1 VTVLMAMAALV
12 LGGGFSLSVLPL
24 DRLPDF
30 SYPRVTVE
38 ALYPGMGAADVRSI
52 LTIPLEDALSSVKGL
67 QRLRSL
73 SRDGASVVVLD
84 FRWGTDPNGA
94 SVLVREA
101 IDGVY
106 PNLPEGAK
114 KPMVVPGDPNQEPH
128 SVLSV
133 FSPAGDGIFA
143 RNLAEYEL
151 RARFRRIDGVGTVIL
166 VGGDSPEARITLDIP
181 RALSGG
187 LSPGALAQYLAGE
200 TADIPAG
207 NAREGDRE
215 LVVVSSGRPQSVG
228 ELSQFLVP
236 AGSGLV
242 RISELAELRE
252 GRARRKS
259 VFLCD
264 GREQVALEIYR
275 RPGADPVKLSQ
286 DIKKALGEAQAA
298 FSRDLE
304 IGLVYDS
311 SGAILEG
318 VKNQGVSAVL
328 GAAAVLGTLAFFIRQ
343 VRYSVLTA
351 LSIPLSA
358 ATALVFLV
366 LTGRSLNGMSLGGI
380 ALGIGLV
387 SDTAVIVLDLLHRN
401 FSGRNQRPRAGEI
414 GDCVSAVSGSSFTS
428 TVTTAVVFIPVIFL
442 PGPLGALFGDLSVS
456 LVSSITAGW
465 IFAQFALPALFGLF
479 YKFSPAPGIT
489 RKTPGRYRRLLGSG
503 LRHPRR
509 VLLIAAA
516 LSLAGGLVLFT
527 RPAAFVFPD
536 AAAEVA
542 VSLVFPAG
550 TDLEAVGRYGTL
562 LSRTLSEL
570 PGIGKVFGRA
580 GAEEEDL
587 GRRADTDYRKE
598 ELRLHCILRKGT
610 EPVKALA
617 EIQGVLEGPLL
628 NQFPPGTAGSAAYPQ
643 DKTERLLGLSP
654 GHTLA
659 IRGKDREETARKA
672 RDAADRVNAL
682 AGPVSVTLRPS
693 GARPELRIYPD
704 REAAAHL
711 GISVTGMAEMVHAAT
726 EGLLAARLEIA
737 GRPLDVRVSGDLR
750 RDFSGPEAL
759 VEAIPL
765 GAGEGGPV
773 FLGVLGRVEQTQA
786 EAALAR
792 LDRGD
797 VLYLDAL
804 PLPGADTALSR
815 VMEELNKTPG
825 ISRADESAFTRYRTS
840 LVITLFLVL
849 ILLYMTMGAQFES
862 FVLPGILMLTIPFS
876 LAGAGPA
883 LLLTGTGLDSGSI
896 LGLVVL
902 FGLVVNNGILLYETA
917 VEKTSRGFPAAA
929 AVYSGAVERFR
940 PVLATT
946 LTTLFALLPLIV
958 SPLGASQ
965 HSMAAAMLGGIGAST
980 LLTLFALPP
989 IFIPFLKAGE
999 GPRKGSPEEL

>member
-1 VTVLMAMAALV
+1 
-12 LGGGFSLSVLPL
+12 
-24 DRLPDF
+24 
-30 SYPRVTVE
+30 
-38 ALYPGMGAADVRSI
+38 MGAADVRSI
-52 LTIPLEDALSSVKGL
+52 LTVPLEDALSSVKGL

-101 IDGVY
+101 IDAVY

-128 SVLSV
+128 SILSV
-133 FSPAGDGIFA
+133 FSPAGDGVFA

-166 VGGDSPEARITLDIP
+166 VGGETPEARITLDIP

-187 LSPGALAQYLAGE
+187 LSPGELARYLAAE

-207 NAREGDRE
+207 NAREGDME

-228 ELSQFLVP
+228 ELSQILVP
-236 AGSGLV
+236 AGSGPV
-242 RISELAELRE
+242 KISELAKLYE
-252 GRARRKS
+252 GWARRKS

-264 GREQVALEIYR
+264 NREQVALEIYR
-275 RPGADPVKLSQ
+275 RPGADPVKLSR
-286 DIKKALGEAQAA
+286 DIKKVLGEAKAA

-318 VKNQGVSAVL
+318 VKNLGVSAIL
-328 GAAAVLGTLAFFIRQ
+328 GTAAVFGTLAFFIRQ
-343 VRYSVLTA
+343 VRYSILTA

-358 ATALVFLV
+358 AAALVFLA
-366 LTGRSLNGMSLGGI
+366 LTGRSLNSMSLGGI

-401 FSGRNQRPRAGEI
+401 FSGRDRRPRPKEI
-414 GDCVSAVSGSSFTS
+414 GDCVSTLSGSSFAS
-428 TVTTAVVFIPVIFL
+428 TVTTAVVFIPIIFL

-465 IFAQFALPALFGLF
+465 IFAQFALPALFSLF
-479 YKFSPAPGIT
+479 YKFSPAPGIS
-489 RKTPGRYRRLLGSG
+489 RLPPCRYRRLLGAG
-503 LRHPRR
+503 LRRPRR
-509 VLLIAAA
+509 VLLIASG

-536 AAAEVA
+536 DAGEVD
-542 VSLVFPAG
+542 VSLIFPTG
-550 TDLEAVGRYGTL
+550 TDLEAAGRYGVL
-562 LSRTLSEL
+562 LSRALSEL
-570 PGIGKVFGRA
+570 SPIQKIFGRA
-580 GAEEEDL
+580 GAEAEDL

-598 ELRLHCILRKGT
+598 ELRLRCILRKGS
-610 EPVKALA
+610 EPVKAMA
-617 EIQGVLEGPLL
+617 EIQRSLEGPLL
-628 NQFPPGTAGSAAYPQ
+628 TQFPPGTAGIAAYPQ

-659 IRGKDREETARKA
+659 IRGKDREETALKA
-672 RDAADRVNAL
+672 REAAERVNFL
-682 AGPVSVTLRPS
+682 AGPASVTLRPS

-711 GISVTGMAEMVHAAT
+711 GISVAGMAEMVHAAT
-726 EGLLAARLEIA
+726 EGVVAARLEIE

-750 RDFSGPEAL
+750 RDFPGPEAM

-765 GAGEGGPV
+765 RAGEGGPV
-773 FLGVLGRVEQTQA
+773 FLGALGRVVQTQA

-797 VLYLDAL
+797 VIYLDVL
-804 PLPGADTALSR
+804 PPPGGETGLSK

-862 FVLPGILMLTIPFS
+862 FTLPGILMLTIPFS

-883 LLLTGTGLDSGSI
+883 LLFTGTGLDSGSI

-917 VEKTSRGFPAAA
+917 VEKIGRGFPPAA

-946 LTTLFALLPLIV
+946 LTTLFALLPLVV
-958 SPLGASQ
+958 SPLGSNQ

-999 GPRKGSPEEL
+999 GPRERSPEKL

>member
-1 VTVLMAMAALV
+1 
-12 LGGGFSLSVLPL
+12 
-24 DRLPDF
+24 
-30 SYPRVTVE
+30 
-38 ALYPGMGAADVRSI
+38 MGAADVRSI
-52 LTIPLEDALSSVKGL
+52 VTIPLEDALSAVKGL
-67 QRLRSL
+67 QRLRSI

-101 IDGVY
+101 IDAVY

-128 SVLSV
+128 SILSV
-133 FSPAGDGIFA
+133 FSPAGDGVFA

-151 RARFRRIDGVGTVIL
+151 RARLRRIDGVGTVIL
-166 VGGDSPEARITLDIP
+166 VGGETPEARITLDIP

-187 LSPGALAQYLAGE
+187 LSPGDLARYLSAE

-207 NAREGDRE
+207 NAREGDTE
-215 LVVVSSGRPQSVG
+215 LVVVSSGRPQSVE
-228 ELSQFLVP
+228 ELSQILVP

-252 GRARRKS
+252 GLARRKS

-264 GREQVALEIYR
+264 NREQTALEIYR
-275 RPGADPVKLSQ
+275 RPGADPVKLSR
-286 DIKKALGEAQAA
+286 DIKKVLEEAKAA

-304 IGLVYDS
+304 LGLVYDS
-311 SGAILEG
+311 SGAVLEG
-318 VKNQGVSAVL
+318 VKNLGVSAVL
-328 GAAAVLGTLAFFIRQ
+328 GTAAVFGILAFFIRQ

-358 ATALVFLV
+358 AAALVSLA
-366 LTGRSLNGMSLGGI
+366 LSGRSLNSMSLGGI

-401 FSGRNQRPRAGEI
+401 FSGRNRRPRPEAVGA
-414 GDCVSAVSGSSFTS
+414 CVSTVSGSSFAS
-428 TVTTAVVFIPVIFL
+428 TVTTAVVFIPIVFL

-465 IFAQFALPALFGLF
+465 IFAQLALPALFSLF
-479 YKFSPAPGIT
+479 HEFSPAPGM
-489 RKTPGRYRRLLGSG
+489 KGNLPGRYRRLLGSG
-503 LRHPRR
+503 LRRPRR
-509 VLLIAAA
+509 VLLIAAG
-516 LSLAGGLVLFT
+516 LSLAGGAVLFT

-536 AAAEVA
+536 EAGEVA
-542 VSLVFPAG
+542 VSLVFPSG
-550 TDLEAVGRYGTL
+550 TDLEAVGRYGVL
-562 LSRTLSEL
+562 LSHALSEL
-570 PGIGKVFGRA
+570 PPIGKIFGRA

-598 ELRLHCILRKGT
+598 ELRLRCVLRKGAS
-610 EPVKALA
+610 PVKAMA
-617 EIQGVLEGPLL
+617 DIQKLLEGPLL
-628 NQFPPGTAGSAAYPQ
+628 TQFPPGTAGTAAYPQ

-659 IRGKDREETARKA
+659 VRGKDREETAREA
-672 RDAADRVNAL
+672 REAAERVKTL
-682 AGPVSVTLRPS
+682 AGPASVSLRPS

-726 EGLLAARLEIA
+726 EGLVAARLEIE
-737 GRPLDVRVSGDLR
+737 GRPLEIRVSGDLR
-750 RDFSGPEAL
+750 RDFLRPETM

-773 FLGVLGRVEQTQA
+773 FLGALGRVEQAQA

-797 VLYLDAL
+797 VIYLDVL
-804 PLPGADTALSR
+804 PLPGAEAGLSP
-815 VMEELNKTPG
+815 VLEELNKTPG
-825 ISRADESAFTRYRTS
+825 ISRADESVFSRYRTS
-840 LVITLFLVL
+840 LVVTLFLVL
-849 ILLYMTMGAQFES
+849 ILLYMTMAAQFES
-862 FVLPGILMLTIPFS
+862 FILPGILMLTIPFS

-883 LLLTGTGLDSGSI
+883 LLFAGAGLDSGSI

-917 VEKTSRGFPAAA
+917 VEKTNRGFPPAA
-929 AVYSGAVERFR
+929 AVYSAAVERFR

-946 LTTLFALLPLIV
+946 LTTLFALLPLVV
-958 SPLGASQ
+958 SPLGSNQ
-965 HSMAAAMLGGIGAST
+965 HSMAAAMLGGIGAAT

-999 GPRKGSPEEL
+999 GPRERFPEAL